1 MKNILR
7 AIGNAI
13 AGRRVLWTAVAAG
26 VVLSYNLMLLVAL
39 IVRFG
44 DLPNYVT
51 FYDYI
56 GNVANIIE
64 NTPAVSDMVPIIREE
79 WLIEIGYMNYDYG
92 NGISEWSLTV
102 LPEKLLVLLAAGAL
116 IATVAVLLLP
126 GRDGAC
132 AVVSKK
138 AAIGAAGGGAAL
150 VGLSSATLS
159 WVVCCAAPTW
169 VVSLAMLGMGVSL
182 AFWLEPLG
190 TVITVSGFGLLVATV
205 AVLAIRRESESSG
218 PRTAPPIGRGG
229 ISAASS

>member
-1 MKNILR
+1 MRHILPT
-7 AIGNAI
+7 IGTAI
-13 AGRRVLWTAVAAG
+13 AGRWLLWTMVTVG
-26 VVLSYNLMLLVAL
+26 FVVGYNLLLLLALVA
-39 IVRFG
+39 RFG

-56 GNVANIIE
+56 GNVLTIIE
-64 NTPAVSDMVPIIREE
+64 STPAVADMIPIIREE

-102 LPEKLLVLLAAGAL
+102 LPEKLLVLFGVGAL

-132 AVVSKK
+132 AAVSKK
-138 AAIGAAGGGAAL
+138 AALGATGGGAAL

-169 VVSLAMLGMGVSL
+169 VVSLAMLGVGVSV

-190 TVITVSGFGLLVATV
+190 TAITLAGYGLLVATV
-205 AVLAIRRESESSG
+205 VTLAIRRGRDSSSS
-218 PRTAPPIGRGG
+218 RMTHSIRGG
-229 ISAASS
+229 GMPAPSS